1 MLVHTLYAGFLL
13 TVTNKPRERKPFLTG
28 EGKLK
33 EAGDDHVANV
43 TVMVASGRN
52 SQWSL
57 TRVGDTADGPET
69 RAEYR
74 GERMNEAMYPI
85 VYIRDQTV
93 AATLPSGSSSHICS
107 SECVFLRIHQCIR
120 SWWAVR
126 MLMFHSSTPL
136 CL

>member
-33 EAGDDHVANV
+33 EAGDDHVTNV
-43 TVMVASGRN
+43 TVMSSGRN
-52 SQWSL
+52 SQWTL

-93 AATLPSGSSSHICS
+93 AATLPSGSSSHIYTVTLVCS
-107 SECVFLRIHQCIR
+107 SESISVYGVGGQ
-120 SWWAVR
+120 
-126 MLMFHSSTPL
+126 
-136 CL
+136 